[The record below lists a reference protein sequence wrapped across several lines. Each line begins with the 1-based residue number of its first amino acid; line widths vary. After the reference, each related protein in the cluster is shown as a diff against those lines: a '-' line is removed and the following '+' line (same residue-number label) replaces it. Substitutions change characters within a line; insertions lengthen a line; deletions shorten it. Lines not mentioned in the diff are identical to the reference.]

1 MNSKRVIE
9 TERLY
14 LREMTPDDAEEAY
27 QLNADPKVIQY
38 TGDDAFDSIDAAKQF
53 LINYQSY
60 RLYGFGRWAVI
71 RKSDEAFLGWC
82 GIKYS
87 PEIDEYD
94 IGYRFH
100 HRFWNNGY
108 AYESAAACLEF
119 GFTQLNIQTIVGR
132 VMKDNKASIRVLE
145 KLNLKFVHEEEC
157 GKEEGLIYQLHQ
169 SDYIHV
175 KHKSR

>member
-1 MNSKRVIE
+1 
-9 TERLY
+9 
-14 LREMTPDDAEEAY
+14 MTPDDAEEAY
-27 QLNADPKVIQY
+27 LLNADPNVIQY
-38 TGDDAFDSIDAAKQF
+38 TGDDAFESIEAAKQF

-71 RKSDEAFLGWC
+71 RKSDEVFLGWC

-100 HRFWNNGY
+100 QRYWNNGY

-132 VMKDNKASIRVLE
+132 VMKDNCASVRVLE
-145 KLNLKFVHEEEC
+145 KLNLKFVREEAC
-157 GKEEGLIYQLHQ
+157 GKQEGRIYQLHQ
-169 SDYIHV
+169 SDYIHRNNTT
-175 KHKSR
+175 K